1 MMINFNPYS
10 TVLLTG
16 VVIVIGYAVIAW
28 LRGTAPIRK
37 YLAFTNATIA
47 IYIFGY
53 GMELSQV
60 TVEGALFWAKFE
72 YIGIAFIPIALI
84 SIVMVFTDRAK
95 WVHHVILITFI
106 PIITVG
112 LAFTNEYHQWI
123 WQDLTLKYT
132 KGIYLAEFTGGGWY
146 WVFAAFLYACVVFS
160 FWLLLLAY
168 RKSSPFFRS
177 QIMVLLISIA
187 IPVLLTILYHSIS
200 LLGLSLLNINWQ
212 AFAFIITSLLLTAGI
227 INFHLFDLAPI
238 AHDAI
243 YESMTD
249 LVIVLDDQNRVI
261 DFNPAAAKFLNW
273 KIEDVTGTKIKDYIL
288 PPMLPLY
295 QKYAHIEQ
303 AQEEI
308 RIFDRYFD
316 MFLTTF
322 GKHEKS
328 RRGRLVVL
336 HEITES
342 VDNRQ
347 QILLQATAMD
357 AVDNAIMITDIDG
370 MVIWGNEGLYRMTGY
385 SKEELIGNTPNIL
398 RSGTYDSAFYEAM
411 WATIRSG
418 KKWHGQFT
426 SRQKNG
432 SLYIQ
437 EVGITPVLDKAGNV
451 CHFVSIM
458 QDVSERVEAEKKLEY
473 LATHDVLTDLPNRM
487 LFKHLLKHAMQHANR
502 QNTKVGILF
511 IDIDKF
517 KSINDQLGH
526 EFGDKILQKV
536 AQVLKKSVRESDTIC
551 RWGGDEFVI
560 VLENLYDK
568 NNINAVVDKINEVM
582 DIQVPLNKRL
592 TDLVLSIGVSVYPD
606 DSKEMGKLLNYADEA
621 MYAAK
626 NNSAT
631 CCEYYSQLKRPDST
645 ALTKYKNIP
654 Y

>member
-1 MMINFNPYS
+1 MINFNPYS
-10 TVLLTG
+10 IVLLTG

-37 YLAFTNATIA
+37 YLALTNATIA
-47 IYIFGY
+47 IYLFGY

-60 TVEGALFWAKFE
+60 SVEGVLFWAKFE
-72 YIGIAFIPIALI
+72 YIGIAFIPMALI
-84 SIVMVFTDRAK
+84 AIVMAFTDRGK
-95 WVHHVILITFI
+95 WIHHALLIIFI
-106 PIITVG
+106 PIITVV
-112 LAFTNEYHQWI
+112 LAFTNERHHWI

-132 KGIYLAEFTGGGWY
+132 KGIYLAEFTGGWWY
-146 WVFAAFLYACVVFS
+146 WVFAAFLYVSVAFS
-160 FWLLLLAY
+160 FWLLLIAY
-168 RKSSPFFRS
+168 QKSSPFFRS
-177 QIMVLLISIA
+177 QIMVLLVSIA
-187 IPVLLTILYHSIS
+187 IPVFLTLLYHSIS
-200 LLGLSLLNINWQ
+200 LLGLPLLNINWQ

-243 YESMTD
+243 FESMTD

-273 KIEDVTGTKIKDYIL
+273 KIKDVTGTKIKDYIH

-316 MFLTTF
+316 MSLTTF
-322 GKHEKS
+322 KKHEKS

-342 VDNRQ
+342 VHDRQ

-357 AVDNAIMITDIDG
+357 AVDNAIMITDMDG
-370 MVIWGNEGLYRMTGY
+370 TIVWGNEGLYQMTGY
-385 SKEELIGNTPNIL
+385 SKEELIGNRPIIF
-398 RSGTYDSAFYEAM
+398 RSGKYDDAFYDDL
-411 WATIRSG
+411 WTTIRSG
-418 KKWHGQFT
+418 QKWHGQFT
-426 SRQKNG
+426 NRHKNG

-437 EVGITPVLDKAGNV
+437 EVGITPVLNEAGNV
-451 CHFVSIM
+451 RHFVSIM
-458 QDVSERVEAEKKLEY
+458 QDVSERVKAEKKLEY

-502 QNTKVGILF
+502 HNAKVGILF

-526 EFGDKILQKV
+526 DFGDKILQKV
-536 AQVLKKSVRESDTIC
+536 AQVLKMSVRESDTIC

-568 NNINAVVDKINEVM
+568 KNITAVVDKISEIM

-592 TDLVLSIGVSVYPD
+592 TDLALSIGVSVYPD
-606 DSKEMGKLLNYADEA
+606 DNKEMDILLSYADQA

-626 NNSAT
+626 NNPAT

-645 ALTKYKNIP
+645 ALKKYKNVP